1 MNNYNITELVMGVVE
16 KGFEYFDITQSPA
29 TFTPQTQYIRG
40 TSFKIEGHP
49 FRYTVEKTFD
59 EEINEVRFIITC
71 SDENPIYKITTNC
84 LNYGLED
91 KLEEVLYYREIT
103 FKDFIV
109 RDLQQVLEKL
119 MNQIIK
125 HSPVLD
131 KPKDVTIHLQNG
143 DI

>member
-1 MNNYNITELVMGVVE
+1 MKAIIGIIIFDSRLGLFSGVKISSPE
-16 KGFEYFDITQSPA
+16 K
-29 TFTPQTQYIRG
+29 
-40 TSFKIEGHP
+40 
-49 FRYTVEKTFD
+49 V
-59 EEINEVRFIITC
+59 
-71 SDENPIYKITTNC
+71 
-84 LNYGLED
+84 
-91 KLEEVLYYREIT
+91 T

-109 RDLQQVLEKL
+109 RDLEQVLEKL